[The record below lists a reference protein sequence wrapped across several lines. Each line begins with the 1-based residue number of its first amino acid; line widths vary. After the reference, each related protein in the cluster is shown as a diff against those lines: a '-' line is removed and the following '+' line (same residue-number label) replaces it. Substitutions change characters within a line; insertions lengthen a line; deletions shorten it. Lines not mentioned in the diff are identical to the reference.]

1 MAIVDSLLE
10 TSIIA
15 HSPHPILVEAK
26 VVLVAIAAH
35 DQEVLEAV
43 ALHICACEGLR
54 NRNRTQTCFNERTLA
69 LLLTSC
75 LT

>member
-54 NRNRTQTCFNERTLA
+54 NEIEHKRVLTKE
-69 LLLTSC
+69 LLLCC
-75 LT
+75 LRPA